1 MSNKQKVLK
10 VHSSD
15 NDTKKIELIV
25 EIAQSEDAL
34 GVYNA
39 LKENLIEIR
48 DFDKI
53 SQKQREILENRGFLR
68 KEVGLEYYKELI
80 EDSNCDIYVAK
91 SNNGAII
98 GFASIHKNKYNIAN
112 FRSTLD
118 HLSVDD
124 KNVEEL
130 LTGKDKEFAY
140 LDQISILSEYQR
152 KGVGTAI
159 LNRILANTEV
169 PIVAF
174 IVEVP
179 LTNKASALWHEA
191 NRFELVATCDGKYK
205 KKKFQWRIYV
215 HWNK

>member
-1 MSNKQKVLK
+1 VLK
-10 VHSSD
+10 LDSND
-15 NDTKKIELIV
+15 NNTEKFEVIV
-25 EIAQSEDAL
+25 EIAKPEDTL

-39 LKENLIEIR
+39 FKENLIEIR

-53 SQKQREILENRGFLR
+53 PKKQRDFLENRGFLR
-68 KEVGLEYYKELI
+68 KEVDIGYYKGLI

-98 GFASIHKNKYNIAN
+98 GFASIHKNKHNIAN

-118 HLSVDD
+118 HLYVDN

-130 LTGKDKEFAY
+130 LTSKDKLFAY
-140 LDQISILSEYQR
+140 LDQISILPDYQR

-159 LNRILANTEV
+159 LNQILANTEGPV
-169 PIVAF
+169 VAF
-174 IVEVP
+174 IVEIP
-179 LTNKASALWHEA
+179 LANKASALWHEA
-191 NRFELVATCDGKYK
+191 NGFELVATCDGIYK
-205 KKKFQWRIYV
+205 EKKFQWRIYV